1 MRFISSALV
10 HALIVKALELSAE
23 PHMPDLLDR
32 YPLTAGSYHEM
43 LDASGA
49 VRPHWLRF
57 YEHLQRSTPAQ
68 LVQRQALVA
77 RQIQENGV
85 TYNVYADPK
94 GADRPWELDLLP
106 HLIPVEEWQQ
116 VAAGIAQR
124 ARLLNAV
131 LADVYGP
138 QTLIAEGLLP
148 TELVFGHNNFLWPC
162 QGVVPPEG
170 TFLHAYA
177 VDLARTPDGRWWVTA
192 DRTQAPSGAG
202 YALENRV
209 IVSRAF
215 PELYR
220 DLDVQHLSGF
230 FRTLQETLARQAPSS
245 NEAPLVVLLTPGRF
259 NESYF
264 EHLYLAGQL
273 GYPLVEG
280 SDLTVRDATVY
291 LKTLGGLRRVHA
303 IMRRLDDDFCDPL
316 ELRTDSALG
325 VPGLLEAVRQGRVLV
340 ANALGSGVL
349 ESPGLLGFLPRI
361 NEHLFGE
368 KLILPSVATWWCGE
382 PPVLAQALEKMPE
395 LLIKPAFASQS
406 FAPVLGRDLSDE
418 QRQALATRMQARPY
432 AYVAQE
438 IAQLSHAP
446 IWQGEEGQLQPRAIG
461 MRVYAVATADGYRVL
476 PGGLT
481 RVAADADAEVVSMQR
496 GGASK
501 DTWIVGERSSGSEPW
516 KAGHALGVHDLIRR
530 DPNLPSRVVENL
542 FWFGRY
548 CERCDDSARL
558 LRIILARYIDGNDPS
573 ALHAAVTLGER
584 LNLLPK
590 DDPEAPL
597 TLDERLLAA
606 LLGEEW
612 PFSLRSNLQRLQWA
626 ASQVRGKLSREN
638 WQALV
643 ELQREAMSL
652 ETDAPDLGELLDFLN
667 RLVMSLAALSG
678 FALDDMT
685 RDEGWRFLMI
695 GRRIERL
702 QFLSTSL
709 AAFLYSDAACDQDA
723 LEWLLELGNSSITYR
738 SRYLALPQLIPVLDL
753 LLLDEQNPHAVLFQL
768 KLVARSLKR
777 LNEDFG
783 VPADNSLVLFTQRL
797 ASFDLGCLENGL
809 FGQSSVQAA
818 LHGLADLLQ
827 RIGDTSGQVSDRLAL
842 RHFAHVDDVSQRTV
856 SV

>member
-1 MRFISSALV
+1 
-10 HALIVKALELSAE
+10 
-23 PHMPDLLDR
+23 MPDLLDR
-32 YPLTAGSYHEM
+32 YPLTAGTYHEL
-43 LDASGA
+43 LDDSGA
-49 VRPHWLRF
+49 VRPHWRRLF
-57 YEHLQRSTPAQ
+57 DQLQRSTPAQ
-68 LVQRQALVA
+68 LVQRQALLA

-106 HLIPVEEWQQ
+106 HVIAADEWEHLS
-116 VAAGIAQR
+116 AGIAQR

-131 LADVYGP
+131 LADLYGP
-138 QTLIAEGLLP
+138 QRLIAEGLLP
-148 TELVFGHNNFLWPC
+148 AELVFGHNNFLWPC
-162 QGVVPPEG
+162 QGIAPPDG
-170 TFLHAYA
+170 AFLHLYA

-202 YALENRV
+202 YALENRT

-220 DLDVQHLSGF
+220 DLKVQHLAGF
-230 FRTLQETLARQAPSS
+230 FRTLQETLARQAPSD
-245 NEAPLVVLLTPGRF
+245 NEVPLVVLLTPGRF

-264 EHLYLAGQL
+264 EHLYLARQL

-280 SDLTVRDATVY
+280 GDLTVRDATVY
-291 LKTLGGLRRVHA
+291 LKTLSGLRRVHA

-349 ESPGLLGFLPRI
+349 ESPGLLGFLPKI
-361 NEHLFGE
+361 NQFLFGE
-368 KLILPSVATWWCGE
+368 DLILPSIATWWCGE
-382 PPVLAQALEKMPE
+382 APVLAQALEKLPE
-395 LLIKPAFASQS
+395 LLIKPAFPSQS
-406 FAPVLGRDLSDE
+406 FAPVFGRDLSE
-418 QRQALATRMQARPY
+418 KQRQALAERMQARPY

-438 IAQLSHAP
+438 LAQLSQAP
-446 IWQGEEGQLQPRAIG
+446 IWQAEAGQLQPRAIG
-461 MRVYAVATADGYRVL
+461 MRVYAVASRDGYRVL

-501 DTWIVGERSSGSEPW
+501 DTWVLGDRPPSGEQW
-516 KAGHALGVHDLIRR
+516 KAQRNIGVHDLVRR
-530 DPNLPSRVVENL
+530 DPYLPSRVVENL

-558 LRIILARYIDGNDPS
+558 LRIMLARYVDGDDPQ
-573 ALHAAVTLGER
+573 ALQAAVELGER
-584 LNLLPK
+584 LMLLP
-590 DDPEAPL
+590 DEGELP
-597 TLDERLLAA
+597 ERLLAA
-606 LLGEEW
+606 ILGDDW

-652 ETDAPDLGELLDFLN
+652 ESEEPDLGELLDFLN

-685 RDEGWRFLMI
+685 RDEGWRFLMM

-702 QFLSTSL
+702 KFLSNSL
-709 AAFLYSDAACDQDA
+709 AAFLRGVAVSDQAG

-738 SRYLALPQLIPVLDL
+738 SRYLAVPQLIPVLDL
-753 LLLDEQNPHAVLFQL
+753 LLLDDQNPHAVLFQL
-768 KLVARSLKR
+768 KLVSRSLNR

-783 VPADNSLVLFTQRL
+783 APRDASLGTLVRRL
-797 ASFDLGCLENGL
+797 SSFDLGTLENPL
-809 FGQSSVQAA
+809 FGESSVQAV
-818 LHGLADLLQ
+818 LEGLADLLLS
-827 RIGDTSGQVSDRLAL
+827 IGEASGQVSDRLAL

>member
-1 MRFISSALV
+1 
-10 HALIVKALELSAE
+10 
-23 PHMPDLLDR
+23 MPDLLDR
-32 YPLTAGSYHEM
+32 YPLTAGTYHE
-43 LDASGA
+43 LLNDSGE
-49 VRPHWLRF
+49 VRPHWRRLF
-57 YEHLQRSTPAQ
+57 DQLQRSTPAQ
-68 LVQRQALVA
+68 LVQRQALLA

-106 HLIPVEEWQQ
+106 HVIAADEWQQ
-116 VAAGIAQR
+116 LSTGIAQR

-131 LADVYGP
+131 LADLYGS
-138 QTLIAEGLLP
+138 QRLISEGLLP
-148 TELVFGHNNFLWPC
+148 AELVFGHNNFLWPC
-162 QGVVPPEG
+162 QGIAPPEDA
-170 TFLHAYA
+170 FLHLYA

-202 YALENRV
+202 YALENRT

-220 DLDVQHLSGF
+220 DLKVQHLAGF
-230 FRTLQETLARQAPSS
+230 FRTLQETLARQAPCADD
-245 NEAPLVVLLTPGRF
+245 APLVVLLTPGRF

-264 EHLYLAGQL
+264 EHLYLARQL

-280 SDLTVRDATVY
+280 GDLTVRDATVY
-291 LKTLGGLRRVHA
+291 LKTLSGLRRVHA

-349 ESPGLLGFLPRI
+349 ESPGLLGFLPKI
-361 NEHLFGE
+361 NQYLFGE
-368 KLILPSVATWWCGE
+368 ELLLPSIATWWCGE
-382 PPVLAQALEKMPE
+382 APVLAQALEKLPE
-395 LLIKPAFASQS
+395 LLIKPAFPSQS
-406 FAPVLGRDLSDE
+406 FAPVFGRDLSE
-418 QRQALATRMQARPY
+418 QQRQALAERMQSRPY

-438 IAQLSHAP
+438 LAQLSQAP
-446 IWQGEEGQLQPRAIG
+446 IWQAEDGQLQPRAIG
-461 MRVYAVATADGYRVL
+461 MRVYAVASGDGYRVL

-481 RVAADADAEVVSMQR
+481 RVAAEADAEVVSMQR

-501 DTWIVGERSSGSEPW
+501 DTWVLGERAPSGEQW
-516 KAGHALGVHDLIRR
+516 KTQRNVGVHDLVRR
-530 DPNLPSRVVENL
+530 DPYLPSRVVENL

-558 LRIILARYIDGNDPS
+558 LRIMLARYVDGDDPQ
-573 ALHAAVTLGER
+573 ALQAAVELGER
-584 LNLLPK
+584 LMLLPEEGEL
-590 DDPEAPL
+590 P
-597 TLDERLLAA
+597 ERLLAA
-606 LLGEEW
+606 LLGEDW
-612 PFSLRSNLQRLQWA
+612 SFSLRSNLQRLQWA

-643 ELQREAMSL
+643 ELQREAL
-652 ETDAPDLGELLDFLN
+652 ELDTEEPDFGELLDFLN

-702 QFLSTSL
+702 QFLSSSL
-709 AAFLYSDAACDQDA
+709 AAFLRGAGAFDQA
-723 LEWLLELGNSSITYR
+723 GLEWLLELGNSSITYR
-738 SRYLALPQLIPVLDL
+738 SRYLAVAQLVPVLDL

-768 KLVARSLKR
+768 KLVTRTLKR
-777 LNEDFG
+777 LNDDFG
-783 VPADNSLVLFTQRL
+783 VPREAGLPQLVERL
-797 ASFDLGCLENGL
+797 ARFDLGCLENPL
-809 FGQSSVQAA
+809 FGENSVRAA
-818 LHGLADLLQ
+818 LDGLADLLQ
-827 RIGDTSGQVSDRLAL
+827 EIAEASGQVSDRLAL

>member
-1 MRFISSALV
+1 
-10 HALIVKALELSAE
+10 
-23 PHMPDLLDR
+23 MPDLLDR
-32 YPLTAGSYHEM
+32 YPLTAGTYHEL
-43 LDASGA
+43 LDGSGA
-49 VRPHWLRF
+49 VRPHWRRLF
-57 YEHLQRSTPAQ
+57 DQLQRSTPAQ
-68 LVQRQALVA
+68 LVQRQALLA

-106 HLIPVEEWQQ
+106 HVIAADEWQQ
-116 VAAGIAQR
+116 LSAGIAQR

-131 LADVYGP
+131 LADLYGP
-138 QTLIAEGLLP
+138 QRLISEGLLP
-148 TELVFGHNNFLWPC
+148 AELVFGHNNFLWPC
-162 QGVVPPEG
+162 QHIAPPEEI
-170 TFLHAYA
+170 FLHLYA

-202 YALENRV
+202 YALENRT

-220 DLDVQHLSGF
+220 DLKVQHLAGF
-230 FRTLQETLARQAPSS
+230 FRTLQETLARQAPSDDD
-245 NEAPLVVLLTPGRF
+245 APLVVLLTPGRF

-264 EHLYLAGQL
+264 EHLYLARQL

-280 SDLTVRDATVY
+280 GDLTVRDATVY
-291 LKTLGGLRRVHA
+291 LKTLSGLRRVHA

-349 ESPGLLGFLPRI
+349 ESPGLLGFLPKI
-361 NEHLFGE
+361 NQYLFGE
-368 KLILPSVATWWCGE
+368 ELILPSIATWWCGE
-382 PPVLAQALEKMPE
+382 APVLAQALEKLPE
-395 LLIKPAFASQS
+395 LLIKPAFPSQS
-406 FAPVLGRDLSDE
+406 FAPVFGRDLSE
-418 QRQALATRMQARPY
+418 KQRQALAERMQARPY

-438 IAQLSHAP
+438 LAQLSHAP
-446 IWQGEEGQLQPRAIG
+446 IWQAENGQLQPRAIG
-461 MRVYAVATADGYRVL
+461 MRMYAVASGEGYRVL

-481 RVAADADAEVVSMQR
+481 RVAAEADAEVVSMQR

-501 DTWIVGERSSGSEPW
+501 DTWVLGDRPPSGEQW
-516 KAGHALGVHDLIRR
+516 KTQRNVGVHDLVRR
-530 DPNLPSRVVENL
+530 DPYLPSRVVENL

-558 LRIILARYIDGNDPS
+558 LRIMLARYVDGDDPQ
-573 ALHAAVTLGER
+573 ALQAAVDLGER
-584 LNLLPK
+584 LTLLP
-590 DDPEAPL
+590 DEGELP
-597 TLDERLLAA
+597 ERLLAA
-606 LLGEEW
+606 LLGEDW
-612 PFSLRSNLQRLQWA
+612 SFSLRSNLQRLQWA

-643 ELQREAMSL
+643 ELQREAMEL
-652 ETDAPDLGELLDFLN
+652 DTDEPDFGELLDFLN

-702 QFLSTSL
+702 QFLSSSL
-709 AAFLYSDAACDQDA
+709 AAFLRGAAAFDQA
-723 LEWLLELGNSSITYR
+723 GLEWLLELGNSSITYR
-738 SRYLALPQLIPVLDL
+738 SRYLAVAQLIPVLDL

-768 KLVARSLKR
+768 KLVTRTLKR
-777 LNEDFG
+777 LNDDFG
-783 VPADNSLVLFTQRL
+783 VPREAGLPQLVERL
-797 ASFDLGCLENGL
+797 ARFDLGCLENPL
-809 FGQSSVQAA
+809 FGQSSVRAA
-818 LHGLADLLQ
+818 LNGLADLLQ
-827 RIGDTSGQVSDRLAL
+827 EIADASGQVSDRLAL

>member
-1 MRFISSALV
+1 
-10 HALIVKALELSAE
+10 
-23 PHMPDLLDR
+23 MPDLLDR
-32 YPLTAGSYHEM
+32 YPLSAGTYHEM
-43 LDASGA
+43 LEADGA
-49 VRPHWLRF
+49 VRPHWRRLF
-57 YEHLQRSTPAQ
+57 EQLQRSTTAQ
-68 LVQRQALVA
+68 LGQRQALLT

-106 HLIPVEEWQQ
+106 HLIPAAEWQQ

-124 ARLLNAV
+124 AKLLNAV
-131 LADVYGP
+131 LADIYGP
-138 QTLIAEGLLP
+138 QKLIAEGLLP
-148 TELVFGHNNFLWPC
+148 AELVYGHNNFLWPC
-162 QGVVPPEG
+162 QGIAPPEG
-170 TFLHAYA
+170 TFLHMYA

-202 YALENRV
+202 YALENRT

-220 DLDVQHLSGF
+220 DLRVQHLTGF
-230 FRTLQETLARQAPSS
+230 FRTLQETLARLAPS
-245 NEAPLVVLLTPGRF
+245 EGETPLVVLLTPGRF

-264 EHLYLAGQL
+264 EHLYLARQL

-280 SDLTVRDATVY
+280 GDLTVRDATVY
-291 LKTLGGLRRVHA
+291 LKTLSGLRRVHA

-325 VPGLLEAVRQGRVLV
+325 VPGLLQAVRQGRVV
-340 ANALGSGVL
+340 VGNALGSGVL
-349 ESPGLLGFLPRI
+349 ESPGLLGFLPKI

-368 KLILPSVATWWCGE
+368 KLILPSIATWWCGE
-382 PPVLAQALEKMPE
+382 PPVLDQAIEKLGD
-395 LLIKPAFASQS
+395 LLIKPAFPSQS
-406 FAPVLGRDLSDE
+406 FAPVFGRDLNAA
-418 QRQALATRMQARPY
+418 QRKAMIERLQARPY

-438 IAQLSHAP
+438 IAQLSQAP
-446 IWQGEEGQLQPRAIG
+446 VWQAEGGQLQPRAIG
-461 MRVYAVATADGYRVL
+461 MRVYAVAGKNDYRVL

-481 RVAADADAEVVSMQR
+481 RVAAEADAEVVSMQR

-501 DTWIVGERSSGSEPW
+501 DTWVLGERSPTGEQW
-516 KAGHALGVHDLIRR
+516 KAQRSIGVHDLVRL
-530 DPNLPSRVVENL
+530 DPYLPSRVVENL

-558 LRIILARYIDGNDPS
+558 LRIIIGRYVDGDDPQ
-573 ALHAAVTLGER
+573 ALSAAVELADS
-584 LNLLPK
+584 LHLLPEEG
-590 DDPEAPL
+590 DLE
-597 TLDERLLAA
+597 ERLLAA
-606 LLGEEW
+606 LLGEDW
-612 PFSLRSNLQRLQWA
+612 PFSLRANLQRLQWA

-643 ELQREAMSL
+643 ELQREAQSL
-652 ETDAPDLGELLDFLN
+652 DSEEPDFAELLDFLN

-695 GRRIERL
+695 GRRLERL

-709 AAFLYSDAACDQDA
+709 AAFLRGAAVDDQA
-723 LEWLLELGNSSITYR
+723 GLEWLLELGNSSITYR
-738 SRYLALPQLIPVLDL
+738 SRYLAVPQLIPVLDL

-768 KLVARSLKR
+768 KLVNRALRR
-777 LNEDFG
+777 LNDEFG
-783 VPADNSLVLFTQRL
+783 APRERALGLLIERL
-797 ASFDLGCLENGL
+797 RHFDLGTLENPL
-809 FGQSSVQAA
+809 FGTGSANAV
-818 LHGLADLLQ
+818 LEGLADLLGE
-827 RIGDTSGQVSDRLAL
+827 IAAISGQVSDRLAL
-842 RHFAHVDDVSQRTV
+842 RHFAHVDDVNQQTV

>member
-1 MRFISSALV
+1 
-10 HALIVKALELSAE
+10 
-23 PHMPDLLDR
+23 MPDLLDR
-32 YPLTAGSYHEM
+32 YPLTTGTYHEL
-43 LDASGA
+43 LDDNGA
-49 VRPHWLRF
+49 VRPHWRRLF
-57 YEHLQRSTPAQ
+57 DQLQRSTPAH
-68 LVQRQALVA
+68 LIQRQALLA

-106 HLIPVEEWQQ
+106 HVIDPQEWKHLS
-116 VAAGIAQR
+116 AGIAQR

-131 LADVYGP
+131 LADLYGP
-138 QTLIAEGLLP
+138 QRLISEGLLP
-148 TELVFGHNNFLWPC
+148 AELVFGHNNFLWPC
-162 QGVVPPEG
+162 QGITPPDG
-170 TFLHAYA
+170 SFLHLYA

-202 YALENRV
+202 YALENRM

-220 DLDVQHLSGF
+220 DLRVRHLSGF
-230 FRTLQETLARQAPSS
+230 FRTLQETLARQAPSDGES
-245 NEAPLVVLLTPGRF
+245 PLVVLLTPGRF

-264 EHLYLAGQL
+264 EHLYLARQL

-280 SDLTVRDATVY
+280 GDLTVRDATVY
-291 LKTLGGLRRVHA
+291 LKTLSGLRRVHA

-349 ESPGLLGFLPRI
+349 ESPGLLGFLPKI
-361 NEHLFGE
+361 SQYLFGE
-368 KLILPSVATWWCGE
+368 ELILPSIATWWCGE
-382 PPVLAQALEKMPE
+382 PPVLAQALEKLPQ
-395 LLIKPAFASQS
+395 LLIKPAFPSQS
-406 FAPVLGRDLSDE
+406 FTPVFGRDLNE
-418 QRQALATRMQARPY
+418 AQRSQLAARMQARPY

-438 IAQLSHAP
+438 LAQLSQAP
-446 IWQGEEGQLQPRAIG
+446 VWQAEDGHIQPRAIG
-461 MRVYAVATADGYRVL
+461 MRVYAVSGKDDYRVL
-476 PGGLT
+476 SGGLT
-481 RVAADADAEVVSMQR
+481 RVAAEADAEVVSMQR

-501 DTWIVGERSSGSEPW
+501 DTWVLGEQAPGGEQWTAQRTV
-516 KAGHALGVHDLIRR
+516 GVHDLVRR
-530 DPNLPSRVVENL
+530 DPYLPSRVVENL

-558 LRIILARYIDGNDPS
+558 LRIMLGRYVDGDDPQALQS
-573 ALHAAVTLGER
+573 AVSLGES
-584 LNLLPK
+584 LMLLP
-590 DDPEAPL
+590 EEGEL
-597 TLDERLLAA
+597 HERLLAA
-606 LLGEEW
+606 LLGDDW
-612 PFSLRSNLQRLQWA
+612 SFSLRSNLQRLQWA

-643 ELQREAMSL
+643 ELQREAMEL
-652 ETDAPDLGELLDFLN
+652 ETEEPDFGELLDFLN

-695 GRRIERL
+695 GRRLERL
-702 QFLSTSL
+702 QFLSSSL
-709 AAFLYSDAACDQDA
+709 AAFLRSDAVFDQA
-723 LEWLLELGNSSITYR
+723 GLEWLLELGNSSITYR
-738 SRYLALPQLIPVLDL
+738 SRYLAVAQLIPVLDL

-768 KLVARSLKR
+768 KLVARTLKR
-777 LNEDFG
+777 LNDDFG
-783 VPADNSLVLFTQRL
+783 APKETALPELVTRL
-797 ASFDLGCLENGL
+797 SRFDLRCLENPL
-809 FGQSSVQAA
+809 FGEASLRAA
-818 LHGLADLLQ
+818 LDGLADLLQ
-827 RIGDTSGQVSDRLAL
+827 EVADVGGQVSDRLAL

>member
-1 MRFISSALV
+1 
-10 HALIVKALELSAE
+10 
-23 PHMPDLLDR
+23 MPDLLDR
-32 YPLTAGSYHEM
+32 YPLTTGTYHELM
-43 LDASGA
+43 DDSGA
-49 VRPHWLRF
+49 VRGHWRRLLD
-57 YEHLQRSTPAQ
+57 HLQRSTPAQ
-68 LVQRQALVA
+68 LLQRQALLA

-106 HLIPVEEWQQ
+106 HVIDAQEWKQLS
-116 VAAGIAQR
+116 AGIAQR

-131 LADVYGP
+131 LADLYGP
-138 QTLIAEGLLP
+138 QRLISEGLLP
-148 TELVFGHNNFLWPC
+148 AELVFGHNNFLWPC
-162 QGVVPPEG
+162 QGITPPDG
-170 TFLHAYA
+170 IFLHLYA

-202 YALENRV
+202 YALENRM

-215 PELYR
+215 PDLYR
-220 DLDVQHLSGF
+220 DLKVKHLAGF
-230 FRTLQETLARQAPSS
+230 FRTLQQTLARQAPSDGES
-245 NEAPLVVLLTPGRF
+245 PLVVLLTPGRF

-264 EHLYLAGQL
+264 EHLYLARQL

-291 LKTLGGLRRVHA
+291 LKTLSGLRRVHA

-349 ESPGLLGFLPRI
+349 ESPGLLGFLPKI
-361 NEHLFGE
+361 SQFLFGE
-368 KLILPSVATWWCGE
+368 ELILPSIATWWCGE
-382 PPVLAQALEKMPE
+382 PPVLAQALEKLPH
-395 LLIKPAFASQS
+395 LLIKPAFPSQS
-406 FAPVLGRDLSDE
+406 FSPVLGRDLNE
-418 QRQALATRMQARPY
+418 QQRALLAARMQARPY

-438 IAQLSHAP
+438 LAQLSQAP
-446 IWQGEEGQLQPRAIG
+446 VWQAEDGQLQPRAIG
-461 MRVYAVATADGYRVL
+461 MRVYAVSGEDDYRVL

-481 RVAADADAEVVSMQR
+481 RVAAEADAEVVSMQR

-501 DTWIVGERSSGSEPW
+501 DTWVLGEQPPSGEQW
-516 KAGHALGVHDLIRR
+516 KAQRTVGVHDLVRR
-530 DPNLPSRVVENL
+530 DPYLPSRVVENL

-558 LRIILARYIDGNDPS
+558 LRIMLARYVDGDDPQALLS
-573 ALHAAVTLGER
+573 AVSLGES
-584 LNLLPK
+584 LMLLPEEGEL
-590 DDPEAPL
+590 P
-597 TLDERLLAA
+597 ERLLAA
-606 LLGEEW
+606 LLGDDW
-612 PFSLRSNLQRLQWA
+612 SFSLRSNLQRLQWA

-643 ELQREAMSL
+643 ELQREAMEL
-652 ETDAPDLGELLDFLN
+652 ETAEPDFGELLDFLN

-695 GRRIERL
+695 GRRLERL
-702 QFLSTSL
+702 QFLSSSL
-709 AAFLYSDAACDQDA
+709 AAFLRGEAVFDQAGLD
-723 LEWLLELGNSSITYR
+723 WLLELGNSSITYR
-738 SRYLALPQLIPVLDL
+738 SRYLAVAQLIPVLDL

-768 KLVARSLKR
+768 KLVARTLKR
-777 LNEDFG
+777 LNDDFG
-783 VPADNSLVLFTQRL
+783 APRETALPALVARL
-797 ASFDLGCLENGL
+797 SCFDLRCLESPL
-809 FGQSSVQAA
+809 FGEASLRAA
-818 LHGLADLLQ
+818 LDGLADLLQ
-827 RIGDTSGQVSDRLAL
+827 EVADVSGQVSDRLAL

>member
-1 MRFISSALV
+1 
-10 HALIVKALELSAE
+10 
-23 PHMPDLLDR
+23 MPDLLDR
-32 YPLTAGSYHEM
+32 YPLTAGTYHE
-43 LDASGA
+43 LLNDSGE
-49 VRPHWLRF
+49 VRPHWRRLF
-57 YEHLQRSTPAQ
+57 DQLQRSTPAQ
-68 LVQRQALVA
+68 LVQRQALLA

-106 HLIPVEEWQQ
+106 HVIAADEWQQ
-116 VAAGIAQR
+116 LSAGIAQR

-131 LADVYGP
+131 LADLYGP
-138 QTLIAEGLLP
+138 QRLISEGLLP
-148 TELVFGHNNFLWPC
+148 AELVFGHNNFLWPC
-162 QGVVPPEG
+162 QGIAPPEDA
-170 TFLHAYA
+170 FLHLYA

-202 YALENRV
+202 YALENRT

-220 DLDVQHLSGF
+220 DLKVQHLAGF
-230 FRTLQETLARQAPSS
+230 FRTLQETLARQAPCADD
-245 NEAPLVVLLTPGRF
+245 APLVVLLTPGRF

-264 EHLYLAGQL
+264 EHLYLARQL

-280 SDLTVRDATVY
+280 GDLTVRDATVY
-291 LKTLGGLRRVHA
+291 LKTLSGLRRVHA

-349 ESPGLLGFLPRI
+349 ESPGLLGFLPKI
-361 NEHLFGE
+361 NQYLFGE
-368 KLILPSVATWWCGE
+368 ELLLPSIATWWCGE
-382 PPVLAQALEKMPE
+382 APVLAQALEKLPE
-395 LLIKPAFASQS
+395 LLIKPAFPSQS
-406 FAPVLGRDLSDE
+406 FAPVFGRDLSE
-418 QRQALATRMQARPY
+418 QQRQALAERMQARPY

-438 IAQLSHAP
+438 LAQLSQAP
-446 IWQGEEGQLQPRAIG
+446 IWQAEDGQLQPRAIG
-461 MRVYAVATADGYRVL
+461 MRVYAVASGDGYRIL

-481 RVAADADAEVVSMQR
+481 RVAAEADAEVVSMQR

-501 DTWIVGERSSGSEPW
+501 DTWVLGERAPSGEQW
-516 KAGHALGVHDLIRR
+516 KTQRNVGVHDLVRR
-530 DPNLPSRVVENL
+530 DPYLPSRVVENL

-558 LRIILARYIDGNDPS
+558 LRIMLARYVDGDDPQ
-573 ALHAAVTLGER
+573 ALQAAVELGER
-584 LNLLPK
+584 LMLLPEEGEL
-590 DDPEAPL
+590 P
-597 TLDERLLAA
+597 ERLLAA
-606 LLGEEW
+606 LLGEDW
-612 PFSLRSNLQRLQWA
+612 SFSLRSNLQRLQWA

-643 ELQREAMSL
+643 ELQREAL
-652 ETDAPDLGELLDFLN
+652 ELDTEEPDFGELLDFLN

-702 QFLSTSL
+702 QFLSSSL
-709 AAFLYSDAACDQDA
+709 AAFLRGAGAFDQA
-723 LEWLLELGNSSITYR
+723 GLEWLLELGNSSITYR
-738 SRYLALPQLIPVLDL
+738 SRYLAVAQLIPVLDL

-768 KLVARSLKR
+768 KLVTRTLKR
-777 LNEDFG
+777 LNDDFG
-783 VPADNSLVLFTQRL
+783 VPREAGLPQLVERL
-797 ASFDLGCLENGL
+797 ARFDLGCLENPL
-809 FGQSSVQAA
+809 FGENSVRAA
-818 LHGLADLLQ
+818 LGGLADLLQ
-827 RIGDTSGQVSDRLAL
+827 EIAEASGQVSDRLAL

>member
-1 MRFISSALV
+1 
-10 HALIVKALELSAE
+10 
-23 PHMPDLLDR
+23 MPDLLDR
-32 YPLTAGSYHEM
+32 YPLTAGTYHEL
-43 LDASGA
+43 LDGCGA
-49 VRPHWLRF
+49 VRPHWRRLF
-57 YEHLQRSTPAQ
+57 DQLQRSTPAQ
-68 LVQRQALVA
+68 LVQRQALLA

-106 HLIPVEEWQQ
+106 HVIAADEWQQ
-116 VAAGIAQR
+116 LSAGIAQR

-131 LADVYGP
+131 LADLYGP
-138 QTLIAEGLLP
+138 QRLISAGLLP
-148 TELVFGHNNFLWPC
+148 AELVFGHNNFLWPC
-162 QGVVPPEG
+162 QGIAPPEG
-170 TFLHAYA
+170 AFLHLYA

-202 YALENRV
+202 YALENRT

-220 DLDVQHLSGF
+220 DLKVQHLAGF
-230 FRTLQETLARQAPSS
+230 FRTLQETLARQAPAG
-245 NEAPLVVLLTPGRF
+245 NDAPLVVLLTPGRF

-264 EHLYLAGQL
+264 EHLYLARQL

-280 SDLTVRDATVY
+280 GDLTVRDATVY
-291 LKTLGGLRRVHA
+291 LKTLSGLRRVHA

-349 ESPGLLGFLPRI
+349 ESPGLLGFLPKI
-361 NEHLFGE
+361 NQYLFGE
-368 KLILPSVATWWCGE
+368 ELILPSIATWWCGE
-382 PPVLAQALEKMPE
+382 APVLAQALEKLPE
-395 LLIKPAFASQS
+395 LLIKPAFPSQS
-406 FAPVLGRDLSDE
+406 FAPVFGRDLSEKQRDE
-418 QRQALATRMQARPY
+418 LAARMRARPY

-438 IAQLSHAP
+438 LAQLSQAP
-446 IWQGEEGQLQPRAIG
+446 IWQAENGQLQPRAIG
-461 MRVYAVATADGYRVL
+461 MRMYAVASRDGYRVL

-481 RVAADADAEVVSMQR
+481 RVAAEADAEVVSMQR

-501 DTWIVGERSSGSEPW
+501 DTWVLGDRPPSGEQW
-516 KAGHALGVHDLIRR
+516 KTQRNVGVHDLVRR
-530 DPNLPSRVVENL
+530 DPYLPSRVVENL

-558 LRIILARYIDGNDPS
+558 LRIMLARYVDGDDPQ
-573 ALHAAVTLGER
+573 ALQAAVDLGER
-584 LNLLPK
+584 LTLLP
-590 DDPEAPL
+590 DEGQLP
-597 TLDERLLAA
+597 ERLLAA
-606 LLGEEW
+606 LLGDDW
-612 PFSLRSNLQRLQWA
+612 SFSLRSNLQRLQWA

-643 ELQREAMSL
+643 ELQREATEL
-652 ETDAPDLGELLDFLN
+652 DTEEPDFGELLDFLN

-702 QFLSTSL
+702 QFLSRSL
-709 AAFLYSDAACDQDA
+709 AAFLRGAAAFDQA
-723 LEWLLELGNSSITYR
+723 GLEWLLELGNSSITYR
-738 SRYLALPQLIPVLDL
+738 SRYLAVAQLIPVLDL

-768 KLVARSLKR
+768 KLVTRTLKR
-777 LNEDFG
+777 LNDDFG
-783 VPADNSLVLFTQRL
+783 VPREAGLPPLVERL
-797 ASFDLGCLENGL
+797 ARFDLGCLENPL
-809 FGQSSVQAA
+809 FGETSVRAA
-818 LHGLADLLQ
+818 LDGLADLLQ
-827 RIGDTSGQVSDRLAL
+827 EVAEASGQVSDRLAL

>member
-1 MRFISSALV
+1 
-10 HALIVKALELSAE
+10 
-23 PHMPDLLDR
+23 MPDLLDR
-32 YPLTAGSYHEM
+32 YPLTAGTYHEL
-43 LDASGA
+43 LDDGGA
-49 VRPHWLRF
+49 VRAHWQPLVDQ
-57 YEHLQRSTPAQ
+57 LQRSTPLQ
-68 LVQRQALVA
+68 LAQRQALLA

-106 HLIPVEEWQQ
+106 HIIPADEWQR

-131 LADVYGP
+131 LADLYGP
-138 QTLIAEGLLP
+138 QTLIRDGLLP
-148 TELVFGHNNFLWPC
+148 AELVFGHNNFLWPC
-162 QGVVPPEG
+162 QGIQPPAG
-170 TFLHAYA
+170 TFLHLFA

-202 YALENRV
+202 YALENRT

-215 PELYR
+215 PDLYR
-220 DLDVQHLSGF
+220 DLRVHHMAGF
-230 FRTLQETLARQAPSS
+230 FRTLQETLVRQAPSDAES
-245 NEAPLVVLLTPGRF
+245 PLVVLLTPGRF

-264 EHLYLAGQL
+264 EHLYLARQL

-280 SDLTVRDATVY
+280 GDLTVRDATVY
-291 LKTLGGLRRVHA
+291 LKTLSGLQRVHA

-361 NEHLFGE
+361 NQHLFGE
-368 KLILPSVATWWCGE
+368 ELILPSIATWWCGE
-382 PPVLAQALEKMPE
+382 PPVLAQALEKLPE
-395 LLIKPAFASQS
+395 LLIKPAFPSQS
-406 FAPVLGRDLSDE
+406 FVPVFGRDLDDE
-418 QRQALATRMQARPY
+418 QRLALAERIRARPY

-438 IAQLSHAP
+438 LAQLSQAP
-446 IWQGEEGQLQPRAIG
+446 IWQAEECALQPRAIG
-461 MRVYAVATADGYRVL
+461 MRVYAVASADGYRVL

-481 RVAADADAEVVSMQR
+481 RVAAEADAEVVSMQR

-501 DTWIVGERSSGSEPW
+501 DTWVLSERTPSGEHWRTQR
-516 KAGHALGVHDLIRR
+516 ALGVRDLVRR
-530 DPNLPSRVVENL
+530 DPYLPSRVVENL

-558 LRIILARYIDGNDPS
+558 LRIMLARYVDGDDPQ
-573 ALHAAVTLGER
+573 ALQAAVDLGES
-584 LNLLPK
+584 LMLLP
-590 DDPEAPL
+590 DEGELP
-597 TLDERLLAA
+597 ERLLAA
-606 LLGEEW
+606 LLGDDW

-652 ETDAPDLGELLDFLN
+652 ESEDPNFGELLDFLN

-702 QFLSTSL
+702 QFLSSSL
-709 AAFLYSDAACDQDA
+709 AAFLRGIAVFDQA
-723 LEWLLELGNSSITYR
+723 GLEWLLELGNSSITYR
-738 SRYLALPQLIPVLDL
+738 SRYLAVPQLIPVLDL

-768 KLVARSLKR
+768 KLVSRTLRR
-777 LNEDFG
+777 LNDDFG
-783 VPADNSLVLFTQRL
+783 VPRELGLNQLVERL
-797 ASFDLGCLENGL
+797 GRFDLGNLESAL
-809 FGQSSVQAA
+809 FGDTGVRDV
-818 LHGLADLLQ
+818 LDGLAELLQ
-827 RIGDTSGQVSDRLAL
+827 EVADASSQVSDRLAL
-842 RHFAHVDDVSQRTV
+842 RHFAHVDDVSQQTV

>member
-1 MRFISSALV
+1 
-10 HALIVKALELSAE
+10 
-23 PHMPDLLDR
+23 MPDLLDR
-32 YPLTAGSYHEM
+32 YPLTAGTYHEL
-43 LDASGA
+43 LDDGGA
-49 VRPHWLRF
+49 VRAHWQPLVDQ
-57 YEHLQRSTPAQ
+57 LQRSTPLQ
-68 LVQRQALVA
+68 LAQRQALLA

-106 HLIPVEEWQQ
+106 HIIPADEWQR

-131 LADVYGP
+131 LADLYGP
-138 QTLIAEGLLP
+138 QTLIRDGLLP
-148 TELVFGHNNFLWPC
+148 AELVFGHNNFLWPC
-162 QGVVPPEG
+162 QGIQPPAG
-170 TFLHAYA
+170 TFLHLFA

-202 YALENRV
+202 YALENRT

-215 PELYR
+215 PDLYR
-220 DLDVQHLSGF
+220 DLRVHHMAGF
-230 FRTLQETLARQAPSS
+230 FRTLQETLVRQAPSDAES
-245 NEAPLVVLLTPGRF
+245 PLVVLLTPGRF

-264 EHLYLAGQL
+264 EHLYLARQL

-280 SDLTVRDATVY
+280 GDLTVRDATVY
-291 LKTLGGLRRVHA
+291 LKTLSGLQRVHA

-361 NEHLFGE
+361 NQHLFGE
-368 KLILPSVATWWCGE
+368 ELILPSIATWWCGE
-382 PPVLAQALEKMPE
+382 PPVLAQALEKLPE
-395 LLIKPAFASQS
+395 LLIKPAFPSQS
-406 FAPVLGRDLSDE
+406 FVPVFGRDLDDE
-418 QRQALATRMQARPY
+418 QRLALAERIRARPY

-438 IAQLSHAP
+438 LAQLSQAP
-446 IWQGEEGQLQPRAIG
+446 IWQAEEGALQPRAIG
-461 MRVYAVATADGYRVL
+461 MRVYAVASADGYRVL

-481 RVAADADAEVVSMQR
+481 RVAAEADAEVVSMQR

-501 DTWIVGERSSGSEPW
+501 DTWVLSERTPSGEQWRTQR
-516 KAGHALGVHDLIRR
+516 ALGVRDLVRR
-530 DPNLPSRVVENL
+530 DPYLPSRVVENL

-558 LRIILARYIDGNDPS
+558 LRIMLARYVDGDDPQ
-573 ALHAAVTLGER
+573 ALQAAVDLGES
-584 LNLLPK
+584 LMLLP
-590 DDPEAPL
+590 DEGELP
-597 TLDERLLAA
+597 ERLLAA
-606 LLGEEW
+606 LLGDDW

-652 ETDAPDLGELLDFLN
+652 ESEDPNFGELLDFLN

-702 QFLSTSL
+702 QFLSSSL
-709 AAFLYSDAACDQDA
+709 AAFLRGIAVFDQA
-723 LEWLLELGNSSITYR
+723 GLEWLLELGNSSITYR
-738 SRYLALPQLIPVLDL
+738 SRYLAVPQLIPVLDL

-768 KLVARSLKR
+768 KLVSRTLRR
-777 LNEDFG
+777 LNDDFG
-783 VPADNSLVLFTQRL
+783 VPRELGLNQLVERL
-797 ASFDLGCLENGL
+797 GRFDLGNLESAL
-809 FGQSSVQAA
+809 FGDTGVRDV
-818 LHGLADLLQ
+818 LDGLAELLQ
-827 RIGDTSGQVSDRLAL
+827 EVADASSQVSDRLAL
-842 RHFAHVDDVSQRTV
+842 RHFAHVDDVSQQTV

>member
-1 MRFISSALV
+1 
-10 HALIVKALELSAE
+10 
-23 PHMPDLLDR
+23 MPDLLDR
-32 YPLTAGSYHEM
+32 YPLTTGTYHEL
-43 LDASGA
+43 LDDSGA
-49 VRPHWLRF
+49 VRPHWRRLF
-57 YEHLQRSTPAQ
+57 DQLQRSTSAH
-68 LVQRQALVA
+68 LIQRQALLA

-106 HLIPVEEWQQ
+106 HVIDAQEWKQLS
-116 VAAGIAQR
+116 AGIAQR

-131 LADVYGP
+131 LADLYGP
-138 QTLIAEGLLP
+138 QRLISEGLLP
-148 TELVFGHNNFLWPC
+148 AELVFGHNNFLWPC
-162 QGVVPPEG
+162 QGIAPPDG
-170 TFLHAYA
+170 IFLHLYA

-202 YALENRV
+202 YALENRM

-215 PELYR
+215 PDLYR
-220 DLDVQHLSGF
+220 DLKVQHLSGF
-230 FRTLQETLARQAPSS
+230 FRTLQETLARQAPSES
-245 NEAPLVVLLTPGRF
+245 EPPLVVLLTPGRF

-264 EHLYLAGQL
+264 EHLYLARQL

-280 SDLTVRDATVY
+280 GDLTVRDATVY
-291 LKTLGGLRRVHA
+291 LKTLSGLRRVHA

-349 ESPGLLGFLPRI
+349 ESPGLLGFLPKI
-361 NEHLFGE
+361 NQYLFGE
-368 KLILPSVATWWCGE
+368 DLILPSIATWWCGE
-382 PPVLAQALEKMPE
+382 PPVLAQALEKLPH
-395 LLIKPAFASQS
+395 LLIKPAFPSQS
-406 FAPVLGRDLSDE
+406 FSPVFGRDLNEE
-418 QRQALATRMQARPY
+418 QRSQLAARMQARPY

-438 IAQLSHAP
+438 LAQLSQAP
-446 IWQGEEGQLQPRAIG
+446 VWQAADGQLQPRAIG
-461 MRVYAVATADGYRVL
+461 MRVYAVSGEDDYRVL

-481 RVAADADAEVVSMQR
+481 RVAAEADAEVVSMQR

-501 DTWIVGERSSGSEPW
+501 DTWVLGEQAPGGEQW
-516 KAGHALGVHDLIRR
+516 KAQRTVGVHDLVRR
-530 DPNLPSRVVENL
+530 DPYLPSRVVENL

-558 LRIILARYIDGNDPS
+558 LRIMLARYVDGDDPQALKS
-573 ALHAAVTLGER
+573 AVSLGES
-584 LNLLPK
+584 LMLLPEEGEL
-590 DDPEAPL
+590 P
-597 TLDERLLAA
+597 ERLQAA
-606 LLGEEW
+606 LLGDDW
-612 PFSLRSNLQRLQWA
+612 SFSLRSNLQRLQWA

-643 ELQREAMSL
+643 ELQREAMEL
-652 ETDAPDLGELLDFLN
+652 ETEEPDFGELLDFLN

-695 GRRIERL
+695 GRRLERL
-702 QFLSTSL
+702 QFLSSSL
-709 AAFLYSDAACDQDA
+709 AAFLRGEAVFDQA
-723 LEWLLELGNSSITYR
+723 GLEWLLELGNSSITYR
-738 SRYLALPQLIPVLDL
+738 SRYLAVAQLIPVLDL

-768 KLVARSLKR
+768 KLVTRTLKR
-777 LNEDFG
+777 LNDDFG
-783 VPADNSLVLFTQRL
+783 VPRETALPELVARL
-797 ASFDLGCLENGL
+797 SRFDLRCLENPL
-809 FGQSSVQAA
+809 FGEASLRAA
-818 LHGLADLLQ
+818 LDGLADLLQ
-827 RIGDTSGQVSDRLAL
+827 EVADVSGQVSDRLAL

>member
-1 MRFISSALV
+1 
-10 HALIVKALELSAE
+10 
-23 PHMPDLLDR
+23 MPDLLDR
-32 YPLTAGSYHEM
+32 YPLTAGTYHEL
-43 LDASGA
+43 LDAGGA
-49 VRPHWLRF
+49 VRPHWRRLF
-57 YEHLQRSTPAQ
+57 EQLQRSTPAQ
-68 LVQRQALVA
+68 LVQRQALLT

-106 HLIPVEEWQQ
+106 HVIAADDWQQ
-116 VAAGIAQR
+116 LSAGVAQR

-131 LADVYGP
+131 LADLYGP
-138 QTLIAEGLLP
+138 QRLIAEGLLP
-148 TELVFGHNNFLWPC
+148 AELVFGHNNFLWPC
-162 QGVVPPEG
+162 QGISPPDG
-170 TFLHAYA
+170 AFLHLYA

-202 YALENRV
+202 YALENRT

-220 DLDVQHLSGF
+220 DMNVQHLAGF
-230 FRTLQETLARQAPSS
+230 FRTLQETLVRQAPSDGD
-245 NEAPLVVLLTPGRF
+245 APLVVLLTPGRF

-264 EHLYLAGQL
+264 EHLYLARQL

-280 SDLTVRDATVY
+280 GDLTVRDATVY
-291 LKTLGGLRRVHA
+291 LKTLSGLRRVHA

-349 ESPGLLGFLPRI
+349 ESPGLLGFLPKI
-361 NEHLFGE
+361 NQFLFGE
-368 KLILPSVATWWCGE
+368 ELILPSIATWWCGE
-382 PPVLAQALEKMPE
+382 APVLAQALEKLPE
-395 LLIKPAFASQS
+395 LLIKPAFPSQS
-406 FAPVLGRDLSDE
+406 FAPVFGRDLSE
-418 QRQALATRMQARPY
+418 KQRQELAERMQARPY

-438 IAQLSHAP
+438 LAQLSQAP
-446 IWQGEEGQLQPRAIG
+446 IWQAEDGQLQPRAIG
-461 MRVYAVATADGYRVL
+461 MRVYAVASREGYRVL

-481 RVAADADAEVVSMQR
+481 RVAAQADAEVVSMQR

-501 DTWIVGERSSGSEPW
+501 DTWVLGDRAPSGEQW
-516 KAGHALGVHDLIRR
+516 KAQRNIGVHDLVRR
-530 DPNLPSRVVENL
+530 DPYLPSRVVENL

-558 LRIILARYIDGNDPS
+558 LRIMLARYVDGDDPQ
-573 ALHAAVTLGER
+573 ALQAAVDLGER
-584 LNLLPK
+584 LMLLP
-590 DDPEAPL
+590 DEGELP
-597 TLDERLLAA
+597 ERLLAA
-606 LLGEEW
+606 LLGDDW

-643 ELQREAMSL
+643 ELQREAMEL
-652 ETDAPDLGELLDFLN
+652 ETEEPDFGELLDFLN

-702 QFLSTSL
+702 QFLSGSL
-709 AAFLYSDAACDQDA
+709 AAFLRGAGVFDQA
-723 LEWLLELGNSSITYR
+723 GLEWLLELGNSSITYR
-738 SRYLALPQLIPVLDL
+738 SRYLAVAQLIPVLDL

-768 KLVARSLKR
+768 KLVTRTLKR
-777 LNEDFG
+777 LNDDFG
-783 VPADNSLVLFTQRL
+783 VPREAALPQLVERL
-797 ASFDLGCLENGL
+797 ARFDLGCLENPL
-809 FGQSSVQAA
+809 FGDASVRAAIEGLAA
-818 LHGLADLLQ
+818 LLQEIADA
-827 RIGDTSGQVSDRLAL
+827 SGHVSDRLAL

>member
-1 MRFISSALV
+1 L
-10 HALIVKALELSAE
+10 LSAE
-23 PHMPDLLDR
+23 LSMPDLLDR
-32 YPLTAGSYHEM
+32 YPLTAGTYHE
-43 LDASGA
+43 LLNDSGE
-49 VRPHWLRF
+49 VRPHWRRLF
-57 YEHLQRSTPAQ
+57 DQLQRSTPAQ
-68 LVQRQALVA
+68 LVQRQALLA

-106 HLIPVEEWQQ
+106 HVIAADEWQQ
-116 VAAGIAQR
+116 LSTGIAQR

-131 LADVYGP
+131 LADLYGP
-138 QTLIAEGLLP
+138 QRLISEGLLP
-148 TELVFGHNNFLWPC
+148 AELVFGHNNFLWPC
-162 QGVVPPEG
+162 QGIAPPEDA
-170 TFLHAYA
+170 FLHLYA

-202 YALENRV
+202 YALENRT

-220 DLDVQHLSGF
+220 DLKVQHLAGF
-230 FRTLQETLARQAPSS
+230 FRTLQETLARQAPCDDD
-245 NEAPLVVLLTPGRF
+245 APLVVLLTPGRF

-264 EHLYLAGQL
+264 EHLYLARQL

-280 SDLTVRDATVY
+280 GDLTVRDATVY
-291 LKTLGGLRRVHA
+291 LKTLSGLRRVHA

-349 ESPGLLGFLPRI
+349 ESPGLLGFLPKI
-361 NEHLFGE
+361 NQYLFGE
-368 KLILPSVATWWCGE
+368 ELLLPSIATWWCGE
-382 PPVLAQALEKMPE
+382 APVLAQALEKLPE
-395 LLIKPAFASQS
+395 LLIKPAFPSQS
-406 FAPVLGRDLSDE
+406 FAPVFGRDLSE
-418 QRQALATRMQARPY
+418 QQRQALAERMQARPY

-438 IAQLSHAP
+438 LAQLSQAP
-446 IWQGEEGQLQPRAIG
+446 IWQAEDGQLQPRAIG
-461 MRVYAVATADGYRVL
+461 MRVYAVASGDGYRVL

-481 RVAADADAEVVSMQR
+481 RVAAEADAEVVSMQR

-501 DTWIVGERSSGSEPW
+501 DTWVLGDRAPSGEQW
-516 KAGHALGVHDLIRR
+516 KTQRNVGVHDLVRR
-530 DPNLPSRVVENL
+530 DPYLPSRVVENL

-558 LRIILARYIDGNDPS
+558 LRIMLARYVDGDDPQ
-573 ALHAAVTLGER
+573 ALQAAVELGER
-584 LNLLPK
+584 LMLLPEEGEL
-590 DDPEAPL
+590 P
-597 TLDERLLAA
+597 ERLLAA
-606 LLGEEW
+606 LLGEDW
-612 PFSLRSNLQRLQWA
+612 SFSLRSNLQRLQWA

-643 ELQREAMSL
+643 ELQREAL
-652 ETDAPDLGELLDFLN
+652 ELDTEEPDFGELLDFLN

-702 QFLSTSL
+702 QFLSSSL
-709 AAFLYSDAACDQDA
+709 AAFLRGAGAFDQA
-723 LEWLLELGNSSITYR
+723 GLEWLLELGNSSITYR
-738 SRYLALPQLIPVLDL
+738 SRYLAVAQLIPVLDL

-768 KLVARSLKR
+768 KLVTRTLKR
-777 LNEDFG
+777 LNDDFG
-783 VPADNSLVLFTQRL
+783 VPREAGLPQLVERL
-797 ASFDLGCLENGL
+797 ARFDLGCLENPL
-809 FGQSSVQAA
+809 FGENSVRAA
-818 LHGLADLLQ
+818 LDGLADLLQ
-827 RIGDTSGQVSDRLAL
+827 EIAEASGQVSDRLAL

>member
-1 MRFISSALV
+1 
-10 HALIVKALELSAE
+10 
-23 PHMPDLLDR
+23 MPDLLDR
-32 YPLTAGSYHEM
+32 YPLTAGTYHEL
-43 LDASGA
+43 LDDSGA
-49 VRPHWLRF
+49 VRTHWRRLF
-57 YEHLQRSTPAQ
+57 EQVQRSSPAQ
-68 LVQRQALVA
+68 LVQRQALLA

-106 HLIPVEEWQQ
+106 HVIAAEEWQHLS
-116 VAAGIAQR
+116 AGIAQR

-131 LADVYGP
+131 LADLYGP
-138 QTLIAEGLLP
+138 QRLIAEGLLP
-148 TELVFGHNNFLWPC
+148 AELVFGHNNFLWPC
-162 QGVVPPEG
+162 QGIQPPAG
-170 TFLHAYA
+170 TFLHLYA

-202 YALENRV
+202 YALENRT

-220 DLDVQHLSGF
+220 DLQVQHLAGF
-230 FRTLQETLARQAPSS
+230 FRTLQETLARQAPSA
-245 NEAPLVVLLTPGRF
+245 EEVPLVVLLTPGRF

-264 EHLYLAGQL
+264 EHLYLARQL

-280 SDLTVRDATVY
+280 GDLTVRDATVY
-291 LKTLGGLRRVHA
+291 LKTLSGLRRVHA

-325 VPGLLEAVRQGRVLV
+325 VPGLLDAVRQGRVLV

-349 ESPGLLGFLPRI
+349 ESPGLLGFLPKI
-361 NEHLFGE
+361 NQYLFGE
-368 KLILPSVATWWCGE
+368 ELLLPSIATWWCGE
-382 PPVLAQALEKMPE
+382 PPVLEQALEKLPE
-395 LLIKPAFASQS
+395 LLIKPAFPSQS
-406 FAPVLGRDLSDE
+406 FIPVFGRDLSE
-418 QRQALATRMQARPY
+418 KQRVDLIQRIRARPY

-438 IAQLSHAP
+438 LAQLSQAP
-446 IWQGEEGQLQPRAIG
+446 VWQAETGQLQPRAIG
-461 MRVYAVATADGYRVL
+461 MRVYAVASRDGYRVL

-481 RVAADADAEVVSMQR
+481 RVAAEADAEVVSMQR

-501 DTWIVGERSSGSEPW
+501 DTWVLGERAPVGEQW
-516 KAGHALGVHDLIRR
+516 KAQRTLGVHDLVRR
-530 DPNLPSRVVENL
+530 DPYLPSRVVENL

-558 LRIILARYIDGNDPS
+558 LRIMLARYVDGDDPQ
-573 ALHAAVTLGER
+573 ALQAAVELGES
-584 LNLLPK
+584 LMLLPEEGEL
-590 DDPEAPL
+590 P
-597 TLDERLLAA
+597 ERLLAA
-606 LLGEEW
+606 LLGADW
-612 PFSLRSNLQRLQWA
+612 SFSLRANLQRLQWA

-643 ELQREAMSL
+643 ELQREAMALST
-652 ETDAPDLGELLDFLN
+652 EAADFGELLDFLN

-702 QFLSTSL
+702 QFLSSSL
-709 AAFLYSDAACDQDA
+709 AGFLRGAGAFDQA
-723 LEWLLELGNSSITYR
+723 GLEWLLELGNSSITYR
-738 SRYLALPQLIPVLDL
+738 SRYLAVAQLIPVLDL

-768 KLVARSLKR
+768 KLVSRSLKR
-777 LNEDFG
+777 LNHDFAA
-783 VPADNSLVLFTQRL
+783 PAEAALPLLVERL
-797 ASFDLGCLENGL
+797 AGFDLGCLENPL
-809 FGQSSVQAA
+809 FGDSSVRAA
-818 LHGLADLLQ
+818 LDGLADLLQ
-827 RIGDTSGQVSDRLAL
+827 EVADVSNQVSDRLAL

>member
-1 MRFISSALV
+1 
-10 HALIVKALELSAE
+10 
-23 PHMPDLLDR
+23 MPDLLDR
-32 YPLTAGSYHEM
+32 YPLTAGTYHEL
-43 LDASGA
+43 LDDSGA
-49 VRPHWLRF
+49 VRTHWRRLF
-57 YEHLQRSTPAQ
+57 EQVQRSSPAQ
-68 LVQRQALVA
+68 LVQRQALLA

-106 HLIPVEEWQQ
+106 HVIAAEEWQHLS
-116 VAAGIAQR
+116 AGIAQR

-131 LADVYGP
+131 LADLYGP
-138 QTLIAEGLLP
+138 QRLIAEGLLP
-148 TELVFGHNNFLWPC
+148 AELVFGHNNFLWPC
-162 QGVVPPEG
+162 QGIQPPAG
-170 TFLHAYA
+170 TFLHLYA

-202 YALENRV
+202 YALENRT

-220 DLDVQHLSGF
+220 DLQVQHLAGF
-230 FRTLQETLARQAPSS
+230 FRTLQETLARQAPSA
-245 NEAPLVVLLTPGRF
+245 EEVPLVVLLTPGRF

-264 EHLYLAGQL
+264 EHLYLARQL

-280 SDLTVRDATVY
+280 GDLTVRDATVY
-291 LKTLGGLRRVHA
+291 LKTLSGLRRVHA

-325 VPGLLEAVRQGRVLV
+325 VPGLLDAVRQGRVLV

-349 ESPGLLGFLPRI
+349 ESPGLLGFLPKI
-361 NEHLFGE
+361 NQYLFGE
-368 KLILPSVATWWCGE
+368 ELLLPSIATWWCGE
-382 PPVLAQALEKMPE
+382 PPVLEQALAKLPE
-395 LLIKPAFASQS
+395 LLIKPAFPSQS
-406 FAPVLGRDLSDE
+406 FIPVFGRDLSE
-418 QRQALATRMQARPY
+418 KQRLDLVQRMRARPY

-438 IAQLSHAP
+438 LAQLSQAP
-446 IWQGEEGQLQPRAIG
+446 VWQAETGQLQPRAIG
-461 MRVYAVATADGYRVL
+461 MRVYAVASRDGYRVL

-481 RVAADADAEVVSMQR
+481 RVAAEADAEVVSMQR

-501 DTWIVGERSSGSEPW
+501 DTWVLGERAPVGEQW
-516 KAGHALGVHDLIRR
+516 KAQRTLGVHDLVRR
-530 DPNLPSRVVENL
+530 DPYLPSRVVENL

-558 LRIILARYIDGNDPS
+558 LRIMLARYVDGDDPQ
-573 ALHAAVTLGER
+573 ALQAAVELGES
-584 LNLLPK
+584 LMLLPEEGEL
-590 DDPEAPL
+590 P
-597 TLDERLLAA
+597 ERLLAA
-606 LLGEEW
+606 LLGVDW
-612 PFSLRSNLQRLQWA
+612 SFSLRANLQRLQWA

-643 ELQREAMSL
+643 ELQREAMALST
-652 ETDAPDLGELLDFLN
+652 EAADFGELLDFLN

-702 QFLSTSL
+702 QFLSSSL
-709 AAFLYSDAACDQDA
+709 AGFLRGAGAFDQA
-723 LEWLLELGNSSITYR
+723 GLEWLLELGNSSITYR
-738 SRYLALPQLIPVLDL
+738 SRYLAVAQLIPVLDL

-768 KLVARSLKR
+768 KLVSRSLKR
-777 LNEDFG
+777 LNHDFAA
-783 VPADNSLVLFTQRL
+783 PAEAALPLLVERL
-797 ASFDLGCLENGL
+797 AGFDLGCLENPL
-809 FGQSSVQAA
+809 FGDSSVRAA
-818 LHGLADLLQ
+818 LDGLADLLQ
-827 RIGDTSGQVSDRLAL
+827 EVADVSNQVSDRLAL

>member
-1 MRFISSALV
+1 
-10 HALIVKALELSAE
+10 
-23 PHMPDLLDR
+23 MPDLLDR
-32 YPLTAGSYHEM
+32 YPLTAGTYHEL
-43 LDASGA
+43 LDGSGA
-49 VRPHWLRF
+49 VRPHWRRLF
-57 YEHLQRSTPAQ
+57 DQLQRSTPAQ
-68 LVQRQALVA
+68 LVQRQALLA

-106 HLIPVEEWQQ
+106 HVIAADEWQQ
-116 VAAGIAQR
+116 LSAGIAQR

-131 LADVYGP
+131 LADLYGP
-138 QTLIAEGLLP
+138 QRLISEGLLP
-148 TELVFGHNNFLWPC
+148 AELVFGHNNFLWPC
-162 QGVVPPEG
+162 QHIAPPEEI
-170 TFLHAYA
+170 FLHLYA

-202 YALENRV
+202 YALENRT

-220 DLDVQHLSGF
+220 DLKVQHLAGF
-230 FRTLQETLARQAPSS
+230 FRALQETLARQAPSDD
-245 NEAPLVVLLTPGRF
+245 EAPLVVLLTPGRF

-264 EHLYLAGQL
+264 EHLYLARQL

-280 SDLTVRDATVY
+280 GDLTVRDATVY
-291 LKTLGGLRRVHA
+291 LKTLSGLRRVHA

-361 NEHLFGE
+361 NQYLFGAE
-368 KLILPSVATWWCGE
+368 LILPSIATWWCGE
-382 PPVLAQALEKMPE
+382 APVLAQALEKLPE
-395 LLIKPAFASQS
+395 LLIKPAFPSQS
-406 FAPVLGRDLSDE
+406 FAPVFGRDLSE
-418 QRQALATRMQARPY
+418 KQRQALAERMQARPY

-438 IAQLSHAP
+438 LAQLSHAP
-446 IWQGEEGQLQPRAIG
+446 IWQAENGQLQPRAIG
-461 MRVYAVATADGYRVL
+461 MRMYAVASGEGYRVL

-481 RVAADADAEVVSMQR
+481 RVAAEADAEVVSMQR

-501 DTWIVGERSSGSEPW
+501 DTWVLGDRPPSGEQWKSQRSV
-516 KAGHALGVHDLIRR
+516 GVHDLVRR
-530 DPNLPSRVVENL
+530 DPYLPSRVVENL

-558 LRIILARYIDGNDPS
+558 LRIMLARYVDGDDPQ
-573 ALHAAVTLGER
+573 ALQAAVDLGER
-584 LNLLPK
+584 LTLLP
-590 DDPEAPL
+590 DEGELP
-597 TLDERLLAA
+597 ERLLAA
-606 LLGEEW
+606 LLGEDW
-612 PFSLRSNLQRLQWA
+612 SFSLRSNLQRLQWA

-643 ELQREAMSL
+643 ELQREAMDL
-652 ETDAPDLGELLDFLN
+652 DTDEPDFGELLDFLN

-702 QFLSTSL
+702 QFLSSSL
-709 AAFLYSDAACDQDA
+709 AAFLRGAGAFDQA
-723 LEWLLELGNSSITYR
+723 GLEWLLELGNSSITYR
-738 SRYLALPQLIPVLDL
+738 SRYLAVAQLIPVLDL

-768 KLVARSLKR
+768 KLVTRTLKR
-777 LNEDFG
+777 LNDDFG
-783 VPADNSLVLFTQRL
+783 VPREAGLPQLVERL
-797 ASFDLGCLENGL
+797 ARFDLGCLENPL
-809 FGQSSVQAA
+809 FGESSVRAA
-818 LHGLADLLQ
+818 LNGLADLLQ
-827 RIGDTSGQVSDRLAL
+827 EIAEASGQVSDRLAL

>member
-1 MRFISSALV
+1 
-10 HALIVKALELSAE
+10 
-23 PHMPDLLDR
+23 MPDLLDR
-32 YPLTAGSYHEM
+32 YPLTAGTYHE
-43 LDASGA
+43 LLNDSGE
-49 VRPHWLRF
+49 VRPHWRRLF
-57 YEHLQRSTPAQ
+57 DQLQRSTPAQ
-68 LVQRQALVA
+68 LVQRQALLA

-106 HLIPVEEWQQ
+106 HVIAADEWQQ
-116 VAAGIAQR
+116 LSTGIAQR

-131 LADVYGP
+131 LADLYGP
-138 QTLIAEGLLP
+138 QRLISEGLLP
-148 TELVFGHNNFLWPC
+148 AELVFGHNNFLWPC
-162 QGVVPPEG
+162 QGIAPPEDA
-170 TFLHAYA
+170 FLHLYA

-202 YALENRV
+202 YALENRT

-220 DLDVQHLSGF
+220 DLKVQHLAGF
-230 FRTLQETLARQAPSS
+230 FRTLQETLARQAPCADD
-245 NEAPLVVLLTPGRF
+245 APLVVLLTPGRF

-264 EHLYLAGQL
+264 EHLYLARQL

-280 SDLTVRDATVY
+280 GDLTVRDATVY
-291 LKTLGGLRRVHA
+291 LKTLSGLRRVHA

-349 ESPGLLGFLPRI
+349 ESPGLLGFLPKI
-361 NEHLFGE
+361 NQYLFGE
-368 KLILPSVATWWCGE
+368 ELLLPSIATWWCGE
-382 PPVLAQALEKMPE
+382 APVLAQALEKLPE
-395 LLIKPAFASQS
+395 LLIKPAFPSQS
-406 FAPVLGRDLSDE
+406 FAPVFGRDLSE
-418 QRQALATRMQARPY
+418 QQRQALAERMQAWPY

-438 IAQLSHAP
+438 LAQLSQAP
-446 IWQGEEGQLQPRAIG
+446 IWQAEDGQLQPRAIG
-461 MRVYAVATADGYRVL
+461 MRVYAVASGDGYRVL

-481 RVAADADAEVVSMQR
+481 RVAAEADAEVVSMQR

-501 DTWIVGERSSGSEPW
+501 DTWVLGERAPSGEQW
-516 KAGHALGVHDLIRR
+516 KTQRNVGVHDLVRR
-530 DPNLPSRVVENL
+530 DPYLPSRVVENL

-558 LRIILARYIDGNDPS
+558 LRIMLARYVDGDDPQ
-573 ALHAAVTLGER
+573 ALQAAVELGER
-584 LNLLPK
+584 LMLLPEEGEL
-590 DDPEAPL
+590 P
-597 TLDERLLAA
+597 ERLLAA
-606 LLGEEW
+606 LLGEDW
-612 PFSLRSNLQRLQWA
+612 SFSLRSNLQRLQWA

-643 ELQREAMSL
+643 ELQREAL
-652 ETDAPDLGELLDFLN
+652 ELDTEEPDFGELLDFLN

-702 QFLSTSL
+702 QFLSSSL
-709 AAFLYSDAACDQDA
+709 AAFLRGAGAFDQA
-723 LEWLLELGNSSITYR
+723 GLEWLLELGNSSITYR
-738 SRYLALPQLIPVLDL
+738 SRYLAVAQLIPVLDL

-768 KLVARSLKR
+768 KLVTRTLKR
-777 LNEDFG
+777 LNDDFG
-783 VPADNSLVLFTQRL
+783 VPREAGLPQLVERL
-797 ASFDLGCLENGL
+797 ARFDLGCLENPL
-809 FGQSSVQAA
+809 FGENSVRAA
-818 LHGLADLLQ
+818 LGGLADLLQ
-827 RIGDTSGQVSDRLAL
+827 EIAEASGQVSDRLAL

>member
-1 MRFISSALV
+1 
-10 HALIVKALELSAE
+10 
-23 PHMPDLLDR
+23 MPDLLDH
-32 YPLTAGSYHEM
+32 YPLTAGTYHEL
-43 LDASGA
+43 LDDSGG
-49 VRPHWLRF
+49 VRAHWRRLF
-57 YEHLQRSTPAQ
+57 EQLQRSSPAQ
-68 LVQRQALVA
+68 LVQRQALLA

-106 HLIPVEEWQQ
+106 HVIAADEWQHLS
-116 VAAGIAQR
+116 AGIAQR

-131 LADVYGP
+131 LADLYGP
-138 QTLIAEGLLP
+138 QRLIAEGLLP
-148 TELVFGHNNFLWPC
+148 SELVFGHNNFLWPC
-162 QGVVPPEG
+162 QGIRPPAE
-170 TFLHAYA
+170 TFLHLYA

-202 YALENRV
+202 YALESRT

-220 DLDVQHLSGF
+220 DLQVQHLAGF
-230 FRTLQETLARQAPSS
+230 FRTLQETLARQAPSA
-245 NEAPLVVLLTPGRF
+245 EEVPLVVLLTPGRF

-264 EHLYLAGQL
+264 EHLYLARQL

-280 SDLTVRDATVY
+280 GDLTVRDATVY
-291 LKTLGGLRRVHA
+291 LKTLSGLRRVHA

-349 ESPGLLGFLPRI
+349 ESPGLLGFLPKI
-361 NEHLFGE
+361 NHYLFGE
-368 KLILPSVATWWCGE
+368 ELLLPSIATWWCGE
-382 PPVLAQALEKMPE
+382 PPVLEQALEKLPE
-395 LLIKPAFASQS
+395 LLIKPAFPSQS
-406 FAPVLGRDLSDE
+406 FVPVFGRDLGE
-418 QRQALATRMQARPY
+418 KQRDDLVRRMRARPY

-438 IAQLSHAP
+438 LPQLSQAP
-446 IWQGEEGQLQPRAIG
+446 VWQAETGQLQPRAIG
-461 MRVYAVATADGYRVL
+461 MRVYAVASHDGYRVL

-481 RVAADADAEVVSMQR
+481 RVAAEADAEVVSMQR

-501 DTWIVGERSSGSEPW
+501 DTWVLGERAPVGEQW
-516 KAGHALGVHDLIRR
+516 KAQRTLGVHDLVRR
-530 DPNLPSRVVENL
+530 DPYLPSRVVENL

-558 LRIILARYIDGNDPS
+558 LRIMLARYVDGDDPQ
-573 ALHAAVTLGER
+573 ALQAAVELGEG
-584 LNLLPK
+584 LMLLPEEGEL
-590 DDPEAPL
+590 P
-597 TLDERLLAA
+597 ERLLAA
-606 LLGEEW
+606 LLGADW
-612 PFSLRSNLQRLQWA
+612 SFSLRANLQRLQWA

-643 ELQREAMSL
+643 ELQREAMEL
-652 ETDAPDLGELLDFLN
+652 ETEAEAADFGELLDFLN

-702 QFLSTSL
+702 QFLSSSL
-709 AAFLYSDAACDQDA
+709 AGFLRGAGAFDQA
-723 LEWLLELGNSSITYR
+723 GLEWLLELGNSSITYR
-738 SRYLALPQLIPVLDL
+738 SRYLAVAQLIPVLDL

-768 KLVARSLKR
+768 KLVSGSLKR
-777 LNEDFG
+777 LNHDFG
-783 VPADNSLVLFTQRL
+783 APAEAALPLLVERL
-797 ASFDLGCLENGL
+797 AGFDLGCLENPL
-809 FGQSSVQAA
+809 FGDSSVRAA
-818 LHGLADLLQ
+818 LDGLADLLQ
-827 RIGDTSGQVSDRLAL
+827 DVADVSNQVSDRLAL

>member
-1 MRFISSALV
+1 
-10 HALIVKALELSAE
+10 
-23 PHMPDLLDR
+23 MPDLLDR
-32 YPLTAGSYHEM
+32 YPLTTGTYHEL
-43 LDASGA
+43 LDDSGA
-49 VRPHWLRF
+49 VRAHWRRLF
-57 YEHLQRSTPAQ
+57 DQLQRSTPAQ
-68 LVQRQALVA
+68 LLQRQALLA

-106 HLIPVEEWQQ
+106 HVIDAQEWKLLS
-116 VAAGIAQR
+116 AGIAQR

-131 LADVYGP
+131 LADLYGP
-138 QTLIAEGLLP
+138 QRLISEGLLP
-148 TELVFGHNNFLWPC
+148 AELVFGHNNFLWPC
-162 QGVVPPEG
+162 QGITPPDG
-170 TFLHAYA
+170 DFLHLYA

-202 YALENRV
+202 YALENRT

-215 PELYR
+215 PDLYR
-220 DLDVQHLSGF
+220 DLKVQHLSGF
-230 FRTLQETLARQAPSS
+230 FRTLQETLARQAPSDG
-245 NEAPLVVLLTPGRF
+245 EPPLVVLLTPGRF

-264 EHLYLAGQL
+264 EHLYLARQL

-291 LKTLGGLRRVHA
+291 LKTLSGLRRVHA

-349 ESPGLLGFLPRI
+349 ESPGLLGFLPKI
-361 NEHLFGE
+361 NQYLFGE
-368 KLILPSVATWWCGE
+368 ELMLPSIATWWCGE
-382 PPVLAQALEKMPE
+382 PPVLAQALEKLPQ
-395 LLIKPAFASQS
+395 LLIKPAFPSQS
-406 FAPVLGRDLSDE
+406 FTPVFGRDLDE
-418 QRQALATRMQARPY
+418 NQRAQLAARMQARPY

-438 IAQLSHAP
+438 LAQLSQAP
-446 IWQGEEGQLQPRAIG
+446 VWQAEDGLIQPRAIG
-461 MRVYAVATADGYRVL
+461 MRVYAVSGKNDYRVL
-476 PGGLT
+476 RGGLT
-481 RVAADADAEVVSMQR
+481 RVAAEADAEVVSMQR

-501 DTWIVGERSSGSEPW
+501 DTWVLGEQAPGGEQW
-516 KAGHALGVHDLIRR
+516 KAQRTVGVHDLVRR
-530 DPNLPSRVVENL
+530 DPYLPSRVVENL

-558 LRIILARYIDGNDPS
+558 LRIMLARYVDGDDPQALQS
-573 ALHAAVTLGER
+573 AVSLGES
-584 LNLLPK
+584 LMLLPEEGEL
-590 DDPEAPL
+590 P
-597 TLDERLLAA
+597 ERLMAA
-606 LLGEEW
+606 MLGDDW
-612 PFSLRSNLQRLQWA
+612 SFSLRSNLQRLQWA

-643 ELQREAMSL
+643 ELQREAVEL
-652 ETDAPDLGELLDFLN
+652 ETSEPDFGELLDFLN

-695 GRRIERL
+695 GRRLERL
-702 QFLSTSL
+702 QFLSASL
-709 AAFLYSDAACDQDA
+709 AAFLRGEAVFDQA
-723 LEWLLELGNSSITYR
+723 GLEWLLELGNSSITYR
-738 SRYLALPQLIPVLDL
+738 SRYLAVAQLIPVLDL

-768 KLVARSLKR
+768 KLVARTLKR
-777 LNEDFG
+777 LNDDFG
-783 VPADNSLVLFTQRL
+783 APRDTALPELVTRL
-797 ASFDLGCLENGL
+797 SRFDLRCLENPL
-809 FGQSSVQAA
+809 FGEASLRAA
-818 LHGLADLLQ
+818 LDGLAELLQ
-827 RIGDTSGQVSDRLAL
+827 EVADVSGQVSDRLAL

>member
-1 MRFISSALV
+1 
-10 HALIVKALELSAE
+10 
-23 PHMPDLLDR
+23 MPDLLDR
-32 YPLTAGSYHEM
+32 YPLTAGTYHEL
-43 LDASGA
+43 LDDSGA
-49 VRPHWLRF
+49 VRPHWQRLF
-57 YEHLQRSTPAQ
+57 DQLQRSTPAQ
-68 LVQRQALVA
+68 LVQRQALLT

-106 HLIPVEEWQQ
+106 HVIAADEWEQL
-116 VAAGIAQR
+116 AAGIAQR

-131 LADVYGP
+131 LADLYGP
-138 QTLIAEGLLP
+138 QRLIAEGLLP
-148 TELVFGHNNFLWPC
+148 AELVFGHNNFLWPC
-162 QGVVPPEG
+162 QGITPPDG
-170 TFLHAYA
+170 AFLHLYA

-202 YALENRV
+202 YALENRT

-220 DLDVQHLSGF
+220 DLKVQHLAGF
-230 FRTLQETLARQAPSS
+230 FRTLQETLARQAPSDD
-245 NEAPLVVLLTPGRF
+245 EAPLVVLLTPGRF

-264 EHLYLAGQL
+264 EHLYLARQL

-280 SDLTVRDATVY
+280 GDLTVRDATVY
-291 LKTLGGLRRVHA
+291 LKTLNGLRRVHA

-349 ESPGLLGFLPRI
+349 ESPGLLGFLPKI
-361 NEHLFGE
+361 NQFLFGE
-368 KLILPSVATWWCGE
+368 ALILPSIATWWCGE
-382 PPVLAQALEKMPE
+382 APVLAEALEKLPQ
-395 LLIKPAFASQS
+395 LLIKPAFPSQS
-406 FAPVLGRDLSDE
+406 FAAVFGRDLSE
-418 QRQALATRMQARPY
+418 KQRKALAERMQARPY

-438 IAQLSHAP
+438 LAQLSQAP
-446 IWQGEEGQLQPRAIG
+446 VWQAEGGHLQPRAIG
-461 MRVYAVATADGYRVL
+461 MRAYAVASRNGYRVL

-481 RVAADADAEVVSMQR
+481 RVAAEADAEVVSMQR

-501 DTWIVGERSSGSEPW
+501 DTWVLGDRPPSGEQW
-516 KAGHALGVHDLIRR
+516 KTRRNIGMRDLVRR
-530 DPNLPSRVVENL
+530 DPYLPSRVVENL
-542 FWFGRY
+542 YWFGRY

-558 LRIILARYIDGNDPS
+558 LRIMLARYVDGDDPQ
-573 ALHAAVTLGER
+573 ALQAAVDLGER
-584 LNLLPK
+584 LNLLP
-590 DDPEAPL
+590 DEGELP
-597 TLDERLLAA
+597 ERLLAA
-606 LLGEEW
+606 LLGDDW

-643 ELQREAMSL
+643 ELQREAMAL
-652 ETDAPDLGELLDFLN
+652 ETDEADFGELLDFLN

-702 QFLSTSL
+702 QFLSSSL
-709 AAFLYSDAACDQDA
+709 AAFLRGADAFDQA
-723 LEWLLELGNSSITYR
+723 GLEWLLELGNSSITYR
-738 SRYLALPQLIPVLDL
+738 SRYLAVAQLIPVLDL

-768 KLVARSLKR
+768 KLVTRTLKR
-777 LNEDFG
+777 LNDDFG
-783 VPADNSLVLFTQRL
+783 APRETGLPLLVAQL
-797 ASFDLGCLENGL
+797 ARFDLGCLENPL
-809 FGQSSVQAA
+809 FGEASVRAA
-818 LHGLADLLQ
+818 VEGLADLLQ
-827 RIGDTSGQVSDRLAL
+827 QIADASGQVSDRLAL